1 MIRNKIEVEII
12 LTDSGNLR
20 LCSNG
25 ASYLI
30 EKFSPLSAG
39 LEVDLLYSL
48 GIMDKMKIKEG
59 DSIISGG
66 HYGIVTKALP
76 FDEFILRS
84 NGLRGRNSSDT
95 GVQTLSFN
103 GEDFE
108 FMYLNNKMPEFYTD
122 VGNLSFIFDSY
133 LDTEDNTLQQSK
145 TMCGGL
151 VYPTFT
157 LSDTFYPPLDPTQ
170 FSYYINKAK
179 ARAFIELKQHENK
192 EAASE
197 ARRQK
202 IITQVRK
209 DRTENLTAL
218 QKITRYGR

>member
-66 HYGIVTKALP
+66 HYGIVIKALP
-76 FDEFILRS
+76 FDEFITIKGIKAMGNQFAKDKVKTINITIPEPVEEIEEESEIEEIESDEEIPEEGKIEDLF
-84 NGLRGRNSSDT
+84 SS
-95 GVQTLSFN
+95 
-103 GEDFE
+103 EE
-108 FMYLNNKMPEFYTD
+108 
-122 VGNLSFIFDSY
+122 
-133 LDTEDNTLQQSK
+133 
-145 TMCGGL
+145 
-151 VYPTFT
+151 
-157 LSDTFYPPLDPTQ
+157 
-170 FSYYINKAK
+170 
-179 ARAFIELKQHENK
+179 
-192 EAASE
+192 
-197 ARRQK
+197 
-202 IITQVRK
+202 
-209 DRTENLTAL
+209 
-218 QKITRYGR
+218 